1 MKNFLLVFFVSIL
14 LISCEGLFGKAE
26 ISDDCTVNGNGRVSC
41 SFLNEG
47 NAKGSICV
55 QPYLQRVSYLEKN
68 SFEYGFY
75 GEGGTEAK
83 TNGKMCSGIVEA
95 GDVVERQKSMSF
107 SSGIYSDID
116 TSDFC
121 TKAYND
127 YGSWYDGCNFG
138 TRVID

>member
-1 MKNFLLVFFVSIL
+1 
-14 LISCEGLFGKAE
+14 
-26 ISDDCTVNGNGRVSC
+26 
-41 SFLNEG
+41 
-47 NAKGSICV
+47 
-55 QPYLQRVSYLEKN
+55 
-68 SFEYGFY
+68 
-75 GEGGTEAK
+75 
-83 TNGKMCSGIVEA
+83 MCSGIVEA

-116 TSDFC
+116 PSDFC